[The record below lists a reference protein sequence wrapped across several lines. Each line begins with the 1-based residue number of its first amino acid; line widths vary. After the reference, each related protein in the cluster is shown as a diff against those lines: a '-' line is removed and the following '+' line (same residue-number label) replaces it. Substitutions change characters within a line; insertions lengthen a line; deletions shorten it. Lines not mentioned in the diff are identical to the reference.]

1 MPKII
6 LILLPIAFIAY
17 LVYKNIPI
25 LLFIKANKKNSAG
38 KVDEA
43 MKLYAKAYNFK
54 HCKPSIKIMYTY
66 VLIRNGEIDKA
77 EKILDEVSK
86 IKLTPKDEINIALN
100 LSLIMW
106 KKDDLQKAIELL
118 EQLIGKGY
126 KNSTIYQ
133 NLGYYLIL
141 NGEYTKALDVNKEA
155 CEYNDSD
162 SALLDNLGINYY
174 FLEDYEKAA
183 EIYSKILPKNPSF
196 ASAYYYYAKT
206 LKAQGNLEEALV
218 MLNKGLSCNFSYI
231 SAINKD
237 CIENEI
243 KSINAALHN

>member
-38 KVDEA
+38 KTDEA

-54 HCKPSIKIMYTY
+54 YCKPSLKIMYSY

-77 EKILDEVSK
+77 EKILNEVPK
-86 IKLTPKDEINIALN
+86 TKLTPKDEINIALN
-100 LSLIMW
+100 LSIIMW
-106 KKDDLQKAIELL
+106 KKDNLQKAIELL
-118 EQLIGKGY
+118 EQLIDKGY
-126 KNSTIYQ
+126 TNSTVYQ

-141 NGEYTKALDVNKEA
+141 NGDYTKALEINKEA
-155 CEYNDSD
+155 CEYNDTD
-162 SALLDNLGINYY
+162 AALLDNLGINYY

-183 EIYSKILPKNPSF
+183 EIYNKIMPKNPSF
-196 ASAYYYYAKT
+196 SSAYYYYAKT
-206 LKAQGNLEEALV
+206 LKAQGNLEEALA
-218 MLNKGLSCNFSYI
+218 MLNRGLNCNFSYL
-231 SAINKD
+231 SVINKD

-243 KSINAALHN
+243 QSIKTALHN